1 MHLRK
6 NKIFIVSKALK
17 LWDINVNELNV
28 VGRYYADVYI
38 PSCYMHKECQTL
50 NNKLFSL
57 LLIVLL
63 SACGASQPPPY
74 QKDRTPEDRNQYSGA
89 EGLTQ
94 QQKDQTYLMDK
105 ELSDKCTEA
114 KIDLAIAEAD
124 KNASEITKQSDLISS
139 TCI

>member
-1 MHLRK
+1 MWCLT
-6 NKIFIVSKALK
+6 K
-17 LWDINVNELNV
+17 LTRVFKSDKFQL
-28 VGRYYADVYI
+28 AFL
-38 PSCYMHKECQTL
+38 S
-50 NNKLFSL
+50 
-57 LLIVLL
+57 LIVLL

-74 QKDRTPEDRNQYSGA
+74 QKDRAPEDRDQYSGA

-94 QQKDQTYLMDK
+94 QQKDQAYLMSK

-124 KNASEITKQSDLISS
+124 KNSSEIKKQNALISS

>member
-1 MHLRK
+1 
-6 NKIFIVSKALK
+6 
-17 LWDINVNELNV
+17 
-28 VGRYYADVYI
+28 
-38 PSCYMHKECQTL
+38 MHKECQAL
-50 NNKLFSL
+50 NIKLLSL
-57 LLIVLL
+57 SLIVLL

-74 QKDRTPEDRNQYSGA
+74 QKDRAPEDRDQYSGA

-94 QQKDQTYLMDK
+94 QQKDQAYLMSK

-124 KNASEITKQSDLISS
+124 KNSSEIKKQNALISS